1 MERMK
6 NLAEDVHGWLSKGMP
21 AGGKVEV
28 ASYGHEIVMAR
39 LEGEAIKWALDIPD
53 DGYHISLLMI
63 GGELHLTLNG
73 DRMGFVSPVYIDFID
88 SNRWE
93 NVHMD
98 GCLKAYLLVV
108 ERNFFHEVT
117 VKLRSRIS
125 EKMMEYVRSPF
136 VLLEQEEAERLG
148 ELSSVL
154 FGVML
159 GGNDVFH
166 RELLQSLLSSCQ
178 CELWNTI
185 FRRHESVYGVEES
198 YHWGDT
204 VSHFLYLVHTF
215 CCERHE
221 VNWYCEQLGVSVNAL
236 NAALKRL
243 YGKTARSIIDELLL
257 TEAKVAL
264 RNPGY
269 SVQDVS
275 DQLCFSD
282 QSAFGKFFKRC
293 CGVSPA
299 LFRRELEKEKTPQ

>member
-1 MERMK
+1 MK

-39 LEGEAIKWALDIPD
+39 LEGEAMKWALDIPD

-148 ELSSVL
+148 GTFFCLVR
-154 FGVML
+154 
-159 GGNDVFH
+159 GNAG
-166 RELLQSLLSSCQ
+166 RQ
-178 CELWNTI
+178 
-185 FRRHESVYGVEES
+185 
-198 YHWGDT
+198 
-204 VSHFLYLVHTF
+204 
-215 CCERHE
+215 
-221 VNWYCEQLGVSVNAL
+221 
-236 NAALKRL
+236 
-243 YGKTARSIIDELLL
+243 
-257 TEAKVAL
+257 
-264 RNPGY
+264 
-269 SVQDVS
+269 
-275 DQLCFSD
+275 
-282 QSAFGKFFKRC
+282 
-293 CGVSPA
+293 
-299 LFRRELEKEKTPQ
+299 